1 MARIRSTF
9 VCQSCGNQSPKWLGR
24 CPGCGAWESLVEER
38 STPERHTSASFS
50 GLREAAKAVPLRDV
64 AMSAGTRW
72 KLGMSELDRV
82 LGGGLVP
89 GAMILVS
96 GDPGVGKSTL
106 LTQVG
111 RYIGT
116 KTLLYVTGEESP
128 RQVRLRAERLGVD
141 SDRVHLLHATQM
153 EEIAEA
159 VRTVAPDIIIVDSIQ
174 TLHRADVESAPGSVS
189 QVRECASALQQ
200 IAKGQ
205 ERVVFIIGH
214 VTKQG
219 VVAGPRVLEHLVD
232 TVLYLEGD
240 RFHEY
245 RVLRAVKNRFGS
257 THEMGVFEMRAD
269 GLHEVGNPS
278 ALFLRERQASASG
291 AVVACSMEGTRP
303 ILVEVQ
309 ALVTPTSYATP
320 QRTATGVD
328 GKRMQMILAVIE
340 KRIGIRLS
348 GMDVFVNIAGGLRL
362 DDPSLDLAVA
372 AAIVSSVKDHAVDE
386 GTTIMGEV
394 GLGGEIRSISNLEQR
409 LKEVGKLGFQKA
421 MVPARHV
428 DEMLPPSALK
438 IVPISTL
445 AEAFKTMGWK

>member
-1 MARIRSTF
+1 M
-9 VCQSCGNQSPKWLGR
+9 
-24 CPGCGAWESLVEER
+24 
-38 STPERHTSASFS
+38 
-50 GLREAAKAVPLRDV
+50 PLRDV

>member
-1 MARIRSTF
+1 M
-9 VCQSCGNQSPKWLGR
+9 
-24 CPGCGAWESLVEER
+24 
-38 STPERHTSASFS
+38 
-50 GLREAAKAVPLRDV
+50 PLRDV

-438 IVPISTL
+438 VVPISTL